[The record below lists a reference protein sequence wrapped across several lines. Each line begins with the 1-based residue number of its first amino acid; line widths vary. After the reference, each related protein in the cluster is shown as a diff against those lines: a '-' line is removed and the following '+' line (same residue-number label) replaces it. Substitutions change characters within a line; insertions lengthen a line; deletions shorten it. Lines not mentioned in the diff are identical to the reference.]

1 MVKIGGIYGTNSNW
15 RVLRFL
21 GQGGQGEV
29 YEVDDVTD
37 LPVGQLQTTTFA
49 ELLSDF
55 SRVRS
60 NRVERDKATEKI
72 VHSVRGIV
80 QETNLPR
87 GAMKELLPIDDA
99 VNSQTARARMKN
111 EIEIARS
118 VQHPALIRIIDVE
131 DDGLRFVMEFF
142 SDGTLGNSLDLFR
155 GNVLG
160 ALRAVRPVVD
170 AVGVL
175 HRKGVVHRDIKPD
188 NVFLRA
194 DQSLVLGD
202 LGLAIKLDGR
212 KRLTDTFENVG
223 TRDYQPPW
231 TYALRFED
239 VKPNFDVFGLAKL
252 LWAMISGKPRFP
264 LEDFGIAP
272 HDLRGMFPDNP
283 NVLYVHRIFR
293 KAIVRR
299 EEQCQLADGSAL
311 LADIDE
317 AILAL
322 ESGGQLPRQDSNL
335 RCRFC
340 GIGTYASISDFGGGD
355 FRDPSDKHHFYS
367 CDSCGHV
374 ESFLWRKDQPPPAWS
389 SD

>member
-1 MVKIGGIYGTNSNW
+1 MKIGGIYGTKCKW
-15 RVLRFL
+15 RVLRSL
-21 GQGGQGEV
+21 GRGGQGEV
-29 YEVDDVTD
+29 YEVEDVTG
-37 LPVGQLQTTTFA
+37 LLVGRSQIVTFA
-49 ELLSDF
+49 ELLSEFD
-55 SRVRS
+55 RVHH
-60 NRVERDKATEKI
+60 NRVERDKTSEKL
-72 VHSVRGIV
+72 VHSVREIV
-80 QETNLPR
+80 GETNLPR

-99 VNSQTARARMKN
+99 VNVQAARERMKN

-118 VQHPALIRIIDVE
+118 VEHPALVKILDVA
-131 DDGLRFVMEFF
+131 DDGRRFVMEFF
-142 SDGTLGNSLDLFR
+142 PDGPLANRLDLFR

-194 DQSLVLGD
+194 ERSLVLGD

-212 KRLTDTFENVG
+212 ERLTNTFENVG
-223 TRDYQPPW
+223 TREYQPPW
-231 TYALRFED
+231 TYGLRFED
-239 VKPNFDVFGLAKL
+239 VKTNFDVFGLAKL
-252 LWAMISGKPRFP
+252 LWAMISGKPQFP
-264 LEDFGIAP
+264 LDDFDIAP

-283 NVLYVHRIFR
+283 DVLYVHRIFR

-299 EEQCQLADGSAL
+299 EAQCQFADGSAL

-317 AILAL
+317 AIRAL
-322 ESGGQLPRQDSNL
+322 QSGGQLPRQDSNL

-340 GIGTYASISDFGGGD
+340 GIGTYSAISDFGGGN
-355 FRDPSDKHHFYS
+355 FGDPSDRHHFYR

-374 ESFLWRKDQPPPAWS
+374 ESFFWRKDEPPPAWGS
-389 SD
+389 K

>member
-1 MVKIGGIYGTNSNW
+1 MVKIGGIYGTKSNW
-15 RVLRFL
+15 RVLRSL
-21 GQGGQGEV
+21 GRGGQGEV

-37 LPVGQLQTTTFA
+37 VPVGQSQTVTFA
-49 ELLSDF
+49 ELLSKFD
-55 SRVRS
+55 RVRS
-60 NRVERDKATEKI
+60 NRQARDEAAKEI
-72 VHSVRGIV
+72 VNSVRGIV
-80 QETNLPR
+80 KETNLPR

-99 VNSQTARARMKN
+99 ANSQTARARMKN

-118 VQHPALIRIIDVE
+118 VQHSALVKILDVE
-131 DDGLRFVMEFF
+131 HDGLRFVMEFF
-142 SDGTLGNSLDLFR
+142 PDGPLANSLDLFR

-188 NVFLRA
+188 NVFLGA
-194 DQSLVLGD
+194 DQCLVLGD

-212 KRLTDTFENVG
+212 ERLTNTFENVG

-252 LWAMISGKPRFP
+252 LWAMISGRLRFP
-264 LEDFGIAP
+264 LEDFDIAP
-272 HDLRGMFPDNP
+272 HDLRGMFPDDP

-299 EEQCQLADGSAL
+299 EEECQLADGSAL

-340 GIGTYASISDFGGGD
+340 GIGTYSSISDFGGGN
-355 FRDPSDKHHFYS
+355 FSDPSDRHHFYN

-374 ESFLWRKDQPPPAWS
+374 ESFLWRKNQPPPAWG